1 MNTSIANFCG
11 PVQICFN
18 KKEQKMFWIRDT
30 NKYYNNNN
38 NDNLLNKT
46 LNSNDK
52 TTSILYFL
60 DIHVWLGCTQYTRN
74 FKIFLLFLFEFP
86 FSFFLNSKCPLFTLI
101 IKTLFIFSLNFSL
114 KFST

>member
-52 TTSILYFL
+52 TTSIYMYGWVVRNIQGTSRYFYCSCL
-60 DIHVWLGCTQYTRN
+60 N
-74 FKIFLLFLFEFP
+74 FPFLFF
-86 FSFFLNSKCPLFTLI
+86 
-101 IKTLFIFSLNFSL
+101 
-114 KFST
+114 

>member
-11 PVQICFN
+11 PVKICFN

-86 FSFFLNSKCPLFTLI
+86 FSFFFFKFKMPI
-101 IKTLFIFSLNFSL
+101 IYADY
-114 KFST
+114 